1 VNATTEGVVLD
12 PSAFSITL
20 GVCKTFDQKVT
31 QKRKDPPKPFQ
42 IHKQNPIDGLKK
54 RFLPISN
61 RYYLTVYCC
70 RFSLTLPSIVATQ
83 EFVVPKSMPITSLPA
98 AAFPLQPT

>member
-1 VNATTEGVVLD
+1 M
-12 PSAFSITL
+12 
-20 GVCKTFDQKVT
+20 
-31 QKRKDPPKPFQ
+31 DPPKPFQ
-42 IHKQNPIDGLKK
+42 IHKENPIDGLKK

-98 AAFPLQPT
+98 AAFPLRALAVFPPVMPYSKEDAKAAAGVF